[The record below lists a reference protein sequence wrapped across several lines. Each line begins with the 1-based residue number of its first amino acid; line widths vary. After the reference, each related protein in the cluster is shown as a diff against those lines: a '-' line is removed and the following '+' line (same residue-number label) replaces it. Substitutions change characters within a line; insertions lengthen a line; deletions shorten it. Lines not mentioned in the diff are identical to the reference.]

1 MGNKIE
7 MCGNMESQK
16 PVSQSEL
23 KRCPFCGGKAHVK
36 KDYVECTTCG
46 VFMVQTS
53 FGKGDGIH
61 QVINRWNARHY
72 PPEVQQAVEISN
84 AIQHC
89 GKCGQ
94 AHILDG
100 MNMDELIQ
108 HFKNLEEDETLKR
121 IDDAYNR
128 GWYDAMNNPEV
139 NKALERL
146 KPKNVLNIQ
155 EMERRMNIRDHNW
168 QYQILREMKK
178 LNMSFNVFYFV
189 CLPLLM
195 ALLIIDILHF
205 LKG

>member
-1 MGNKIE
+1 M
-7 MCGNMESQK
+7 
-16 PVSQSEL
+16 PVLRWQA
-23 KRCPFCGGKAHVK
+23 AHNCK
-36 KDYVECTTCG
+36 QEYKLIGFE
-46 VFMVQTS
+46 F
-53 FGKGDGIH
+53 
-61 QVINRWNARHY
+61 
-72 PPEVQQAVEISN
+72 SN

-94 AHILDG
+94 AHLLDG

-146 KPKNVLNIQ
+146 KPKKVLNIQ